1 MTSKYD
7 LAVFIGRFQP
17 FHRGHAA
24 VIREALS
31 IATKVAVIVGSA
43 GSSRSHRNPF
53 TYTERVEMIR
63 SSFPEDASRLF
74 FAPVEDTIYN
84 DELWVKNV
92 QAAVLKVR
100 QEAYGG
106 FFPMAKTTLI
116 GHNKD
121 HSSFYLKLFP
131 QWDATGV
138 EDYKGISST
147 DIRETYFSNVWS
159 PENPMLHWDGFSVGA
174 NMLVP
179 ELVVNFLSSFS
190 ETEEYKNIKGDFEF
204 VKKYKQQWEHSPF
217 PPMFVTV
224 DAVTVQ
230 SGHVLLVKR
239 GARPGKG
246 QWALP
251 GGFLDQKE
259 KIVDG
264 ALRELKE
271 ETKIKVPLPVLR
283 GNIVEREVFDDPN
296 RSSRGRTI
304 THAFL
309 IHLPAQ
315 EELPKIKGSD
325 DADEAKW
332 FPLAEVRRDMMY
344 EDHYDIFLHLTNKL

>member
-1 MTSKYD
+1 MKKKYD

-17 FHRGHAA
+17 FHLGHAA
-24 VIREALS
+24 VINEALS
-31 IATKVAVIVGSA
+31 IATKVAIIVGSA
-43 GSSRSHRNPF
+43 NSARSHRNPF
-53 TYTERVEMIR
+53 TYDERVQMIKKSFWEY
-63 SSFPEDASRLF
+63 SSQLV

-92 QAAVLKVR
+92 QAAVLKCR

-131 QWDATGV
+131 QWSSESV
-138 EDYKGISST
+138 SDYKNLSAT
-147 DIRETYFSNVWS
+147 AIRESYFSKS
-159 PENPMLHWDGFSVGA
+159 WDHTAMISDEDHFSFDA
-174 NMLVP
+174 HKFLP
-179 ELVVNFLSSFS
+179 DPVVNFLVSFS
-190 ETEEYKNIKGDFEF
+190 ETEEYQNIKGDFEF
-204 VKKYKQQWEHSPF
+204 VKKYKRQWEQSPF

-239 GARPGKG
+239 GARPGLG

-264 ALRELKE
+264 ILRELKE
-271 ETKIKVPLPVLR
+271 ETKIKVPLAVLR

-304 THAFL
+304 THAAL
-309 IHLPAQ
+309 IHLPPDKD
-315 EELPKIKGSD
+315 LPKIKGSD
-325 DADEAKW
+325 DAAEAKW
-332 FPLAEVRRDMMY
+332 IPLSEVRRDMMY
-344 EDHYDIFLHLTNKL
+344 EDHYDILLHMTSKL

>member
-1 MTSKYD
+1 MTRKYD

-17 FHRGHAA
+17 FHLGHMA
-24 VIREALS
+24 VVSEALT
-31 IATKVAVIVGSA
+31 IATKVAIIVGSA

-53 TYTERVEMIR
+53 TYDERVQMIR
-63 SSFPEDASRLF
+63 SSFPDEADRLF

-92 QAAVLKVR
+92 QAAVLSCR
-100 QEAYGG
+100 QAAYGS
-106 FFPMAKTTLI
+106 FFPIAKTTLI
-116 GHNKD
+116 GHAKD

-131 QWDATGV
+131 QWSSESV
-138 EDYKGISST
+138 QDYKGLAST
-147 DIRETYFSNVWS
+147 TIREAYFSKTWS
-159 PENPMLHWDGFSVGA
+159 ADTPMLKWEGFTVGA
-174 NMLVP
+174 DMMISPPVKD
-179 ELVVNFLSSFS
+179 FLTKFS
-190 ETEEYKNIKGDFEF
+190 LTEAYAEIKSDFEF
-204 VKKYKQQWEHSPF
+204 VKKYKEQWAQSPF

-246 QWALP
+246 QWAIP
-251 GGFLDQKE
+251 GGFLNQDE
-259 KIVDG
+259 KVLDG

-283 GNIVEREVFDDPN
+283 GNIVEREVFDNPN

-309 IHLPAQ
+309 IHLPPDH
-315 EELPKIKGSD
+315 ELPKVKGSD
-325 DADEAKW
+325 DAAEAKW
-332 FPLAEVRRDMMY
+332 IPLSEVKRDMMY
-344 EDHYDIFLHLTNKL
+344 EDHFDIILHLTSKL

>member
-1 MTSKYD
+1 MSYKYD

-17 FHRGHAA
+17 FHLGHAA
-24 VIREALS
+24 VVEQALTIS
-31 IATKVAVIVGSA
+31 NKVAIIVGSA

-53 TYTERVEMIR
+53 TYDERVEMIKR
-63 SSFPEDASRLF
+63 SFPDYANRLV

-92 QAAVLKVR
+92 QAAVLSCR
-100 QEAYGG
+100 QAAYGS

-116 GHNKD
+116 GHAKD
-121 HSSFYLKLFP
+121 RSSFYLKLFP
-131 QWDATGV
+131 QWSSETVD
-138 EDYKGISST
+138 DYKGISST
-147 DIRETYFSNVWS
+147 TIRESYFSKS
-159 PENPMLHWDGFSVGA
+159 WDHTKMISEDHFSYDAHRFMPHTVID
-174 NMLVP
+174 
-179 ELVVNFLSSFS
+179 FLDDFS
-190 ETEEYKNIKGDFEF
+190 TTEAYESIKADYEF
-204 VKKYKQQWEHSPF
+204 VKKYKRQWEQSPF

-239 GARPGKG
+239 GAHPGKG

-259 KIVDG
+259 KIIDG

-271 ETKIKVPLPVLR
+271 ETRIRVPLAVLR

-309 IHLPAQ
+309 IHLPPD
-315 EELPKIKGSD
+315 EFLPKIKGSD
-325 DADEAKW
+325 DAADAKW
-332 FPLAEVRRDMMY
+332 FPLSEVKRDMMY
-344 EDHYDIFLHLTNKL
+344 EDHYDILLHLTNKL

>member
-1 MTSKYD
+1 MTKKYD

-17 FHRGHAA
+17 FHLGHMA
-24 VIREALS
+24 VINEALS
-31 IATKVAVIVGSA
+31 LATKVAIIVGSA

-53 TYTERVEMIR
+53 TYDERVKMIR
-63 SSFPEDASRLF
+63 DSFPEDSSRLF

-92 QAAVLKVR
+92 QAAVLSCR
-100 QEAYGG
+100 QAAYGS

-116 GHNKD
+116 GHEKD

-131 QWDATGV
+131 QWSSEAV
-138 EDYKGISST
+138 ADYKGLAST
-147 DIRETYFSNVWS
+147 EIREGYFSDGWA
-159 PENPMLHWDGFSVGA
+159 PEAPMLRKEGFWVGA
-174 NMLVP
+174 DMLVP
-179 ELVVNFLSSFS
+179 VAVKNFLVHFS
-190 ETEEYKNIKGDFEF
+190 MTEDYQNIKSDFEF
-204 VKKYKQQWEHSPF
+204 VKKYKEQWAQSPF

-224 DAVTVQ
+224 DAVVVQ

-246 QWALP
+246 QWAIP
-251 GGFLDQKE
+251 GGFLDHKE

-271 ETKIKVPLPVLR
+271 ETKIKVPLAVLR
-283 GNIVEREVFDDPN
+283 GNIVEREVFDNPN

-304 THAFL
+304 THGFL
-309 IHLPAQ
+309 IHLPP
-315 EELPKIKGSD
+315 EKELPKIKGSD
-325 DADEAKW
+325 DAAEAKW
-332 FPLAEVRRDMMY
+332 FPLSEVKRDMMY
-344 EDHYDIFLHLTNKL
+344 EDHFDIIFHLTSKL